1 MFSCTFLFVFFLVLL
16 VTISVLWRLYFKRMH
31 LVTVLFGFLFVFPG
45 FVSVFYCF
53 FFVRNYCVFF
63 VNIFVVFP
71 PECVLFFPGF
81 FYCEGGILSEYI

>member
-1 MFSCTFLFVFFLVLL
+1 MFERCFPLRSYLFFLVLL

-53 FFVRNYCVFF
+53 FVRNYCVFF
-63 VNIFVVFP
+63 VNILRGVSSCVCSVFPRVFFIVKVVF
-71 PECVLFFPGF
+71 
-81 FYCEGGILSEYI
+81 